1 MKRIAV
7 FCGSSNGASPMYI
20 NEAKLLGKE
29 MAKRQIEL
37 VYGGSCVGLMGAV
50 ADAVLENGGKAI
62 GVLPDFLA
70 EKEIAH
76 KQLSELIVVKSMH
89 ERKAQMAEL
98 ADGFITL
105 PGGAGTMEEFFE
117 IFTWG
122 QLGLHQKPCGILNTN
137 NYYEPLI
144 RLIHHMAD
152 AAFLQEKFRNM
163 ALVDTTSTGLLNQFN
178 TYEAPPVKV
187 FLNEQ
192 QT

>member
-1 MKRIAV
+1 
-7 FCGSSNGASPMYI
+7 MYI

>member
-20 NEAKLLGKE
+20 EEAKSLGKE
-29 MAKRQIEL
+29 MAKREIEL

-76 KQLSELIVVKSMH
+76 KQLSELIVVKTMH
-89 ERKAQMAEL
+89 ERKAKMAEL

-122 QLGLHQKPCGILNTN
+122 QLGLHQKPCGILNIN

-152 AAFLQEKFRNM
+152 AAFLQEKFRDM
-163 ALVDTTSTGLLNQFN
+163 ALVDATSAGLLNQFN
-178 TYEAPPVKV
+178 TYKAPTVKV